1 MVMIG
6 RVYPSGYDGRVY
18 PSGYDGRVYP
28 SGYDWECVSEW
39 L

>member
-18 PSGYDGRVYP
+18 PSGC
-28 SGYDWECVSEW
+28 DWEGVSEW

>member
-1 MVMIG
+1 MVVIG

-18 PSGYDGRVYP
+18 PSGC
-28 SGYDWECVSEW
+28 DWEGVSEW

>member
-18 PSGYDGRVYP
+18 PSGYD
-28 SGYDWECVSEW
+28 WEGVPEW